1 MTVVLTEADLR
12 FTFAGHDTTSARKLD
27 VQGQTLPRGMCL
39 VDFAVTEDTLVLL
52 VEVKDPSCAGATA
65 QEQQRFVR
73 SLAKD
78 NLVNEELVPKMR
90 DSYCF
95 LHLMAQDVQ
104 PCLAVVLLG
113 LDACAHD
120 PALLL
125 PFKERLLSR
134 LRKETN
140 VAWERQYVSD
150 CVVLT
155 TSNWDEV
162 FPDYPIE
169 RIAPPSP

>member
-1 MTVVLTEADLR
+1 MTVVLSEGDLR
-12 FTFAGHDTTSARKLD
+12 FTLTGHDDTSARKLD
-27 VQGQTLPRGMCL
+27 VQGQVLPHGMSL
-39 VDFAVTEDTLVLL
+39 VDFAVTEDKRVLL
-52 VEVKDPSCAGATA
+52 VEVKDPSQFGATPP
-65 QEQQRFVR
+65 ERQRFVQ
-73 SLAKD
+73 SLARD
-78 NLVNEELVPKMR
+78 SLINEHLVPKMR

-95 LHLMAQDVQ
+95 LHLMKQDVQ

-125 PFKERLLSR
+125 PFKEHLLAR
-134 LRKETN
+134 LRQE
-140 VAWERQYVSD
+140 ADMPWERHYVSD

-155 TSNWDEV
+155 TQNWGTV

-169 RIAPPSP
+169 RIPPPP